1 MVVMFI
7 LLQMWQYRR
16 PRKLVRKW
24 MQYSGSALGLGVAS
38 GWLVSHSR
46 LSGSNDLDRW
56 FQEGVE
62 ASSSFLKEHIQQP
75 VTSLLNCRLSL
86 HCCFSKSQMFSIV
99 RSSNS
104 NFFLFFSCAQNHI
117 HTQSSQYQ
125 SVEIHSLMIYIEVVV
140 EVSPW
145 ILYTQ
150 IAMLDCTVS
159 AFVHQ
164 G

>member
-62 ASSSFLKEHIQQP
+62 TSSSFLKEHIQQP
-75 VTSLLNCRLSL
+75 VTSLLNYRLSL
-86 HCCFSKSQMFSIV
+86 HCCFSKS
-99 RSSNS
+99 
-104 NFFLFFSCAQNHI
+104 
-117 HTQSSQYQ
+117 
-125 SVEIHSLMIYIEVVV
+125 
-140 EVSPW
+140 
-145 ILYTQ
+145 
-150 IAMLDCTVS
+150 
-159 AFVHQ
+159 
-164 G
+164 

>member
-24 MQYSGSALGLGVAS
+24 IQYSGSALGLGVAS
-38 GWLVSHSR
+38 GWLLSHSR

-75 VTSLLNCRLSL
+75 VTSLLNYRLSL
-86 HCCFSKSQMFSIV
+86 HCWFSKSQMFSIV
-99 RSSNS
+99 RSRNS
-104 NFFLFFSCAQNHI
+104 NFFCASPVPRTTSTPSHCNIKVLKFS
-117 HTQSSQYQ
+117 
-125 SVEIHSLMIYIEVVV
+125 L
-140 EVSPW
+140 
-145 ILYTQ
+145 L
-150 IAMLDCTVS
+150 
-159 AFVHQ
+159 
-164 G
+164 